1 MDKDGHE
8 VKSERRQSCTLG
20 NHNAL
25 LEATYDGKGKMVI
38 LRQSAN
44 GT

>member
-1 MDKDGHE
+1 MRLNRNADNH
-8 VKSERRQSCTLG
+8 VRWV